1 MPIVPVSKHA
11 ENPIIRVADV
21 KPSHPSLKV
30 DCVFNPGATRFDG
43 QVVLLL
49 RVAESPLHS
58 DPERPSVMFM
68 ADGELVVE
76 ELDKAALE
84 AQGWDFSDSRA
95 VRAMGTKG
103 YLVPKYL
110 TSMSHLRL
118 ARSSDGVHF
127 DIDDEAFISPS
138 DDYETWGC
146 EDPRITFVDGRYF
159 INYSSVS
166 PRGICTS
173 LVSTTDFVSI
183 ERHGI
188 MFAPENRNV
197 GIFGQQVNAKYYA
210 ANRPAPQMFGE
221 PAIWLA
227 ESSDLLHWGNQ
238 RLLMNTAADGWDS
251 GRVGCAFPPVI
262 TDAGWLFV
270 YHAADATNR
279 YCLGAMLLDADEPWV
294 IKAKLPG
301 PILEP
306 TEPYELEGFFGN
318 VVFSC
323 GAVTDGDSLQI
334 YYGAADYEVALATL
348 SIKSLTDALL
358 GEIR

>member
-1 MPIVPVSKHA
+1 MLSVPVFKH
-11 ENPIIRVADV
+11 ESNPIIRVSEVTPTRSD
-21 KPSHPSLKV
+21 LKV
-30 DCVFNPGATRFDG
+30 DCVFNPAAARCDG

-58 DPERPSVMFM
+58 DPGRPSVMFM

-76 ELDKAALE
+76 ALDRAALE
-84 AQGWDFSDSRA
+84 ADGWDFSDSRA
-95 VRAMGTKG
+95 IRAMGTKG
-103 YLVPKYL
+103 YLVPRYL

-118 ARSSDGVHF
+118 ARSTDGVHF
-127 DIDDEAFISPS
+127 DIDDEPFISPS
-138 DDYETWGC
+138 GEYETWGC
-146 EDPRITFVDGRYF
+146 EDARITFAAGRYF

-173 LVSTTDFVSI
+173 LVSTADFVSI

-197 GIFGQQVNAKYYA
+197 GIFPEPVKGKYYA

-221 PAIWLA
+221 PSIWLA
-227 ESSDLLHWGNQ
+227 ESDDLLHWGNQ
-238 RLLMNTAADGWDS
+238 RLLMSTSPDGWDS
-251 GRVGCAFPPVI
+251 GRVGCAFPPVKI
-262 TDAGWLFV
+262 DEGWLFV
-270 YHAADATNR
+270 YHAADSTNR
-279 YCLGAMLLDADEPWV
+279 YCLGAMLLEADEPSI

-306 TEPYELEGFFGN
+306 TESYELEGFFGN

-323 GAVTDGDSLQI
+323 GAVTDGDDLHI

-348 SIKSLTDALL
+348 SIRSLTEALL
-358 GEIR
+358 GEIA